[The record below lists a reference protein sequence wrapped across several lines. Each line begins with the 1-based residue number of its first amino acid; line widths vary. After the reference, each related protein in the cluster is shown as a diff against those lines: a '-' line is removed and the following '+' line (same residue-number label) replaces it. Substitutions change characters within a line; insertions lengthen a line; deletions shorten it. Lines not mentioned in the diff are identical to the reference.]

1 MSYWRRQS
9 LWSSR
14 LVAILPS
21 SFLDRGRNGNK
32 VCLGK
37 WKCKQKLTY
46 SISLEVALTEERASW
61 EGVGE
66 ECVLHIDGH
75 IKTLLD
81 FFWLLLLKIH
91 SRSDVSL
98 HCTLTCTHPYFHSV
112 TQAPEFYIGGEDWQ
126 VHGYNFSVG
135 RCQWFGCFAHRT
147 GSGREDTKD
156 TMFSLKLKKQ
166 ATVLVIWGTLWG
178 LTSESVPHGFFSM
191 FILTSCHREQKKS
204 SWMGHVWFS
213 CPLESICFPGLTNA
227 PGEIK
232 VW

>member
-1 MSYWRRQS
+1 METRFVWANENVSKGLHTASVWR
-9 LWSSR
+9 
-14 LVAILPS
+14 
-21 SFLDRGRNGNK
+21 
-32 VCLGK
+32 
-37 WKCKQKLTY
+37 
-46 SISLEVALTEERASW
+46 
-61 EGVGE
+61 
-66 ECVLHIDGH
+66 LH
-75 IKTLLD
+75 
-81 FFWLLLLKIH
+81 LLKRELAEKEWVRNVCCTQMATLKLSLISSDSHCWKSH

-135 RCQWFGCFAHRT
+135 RCQWFGCFADRT

-156 TMFSLKLKKQ
+156 TMCSLKLKKQ
-166 ATVLVIWGTLWG
+166 ATVFVIWGTLWG
-178 LTSESVPHGFFSM
+178 LTSESVPLFILTRSM